1 MLTAIVT
8 FNAAVPVHLELFKSV
23 VILLVPQEA
32 SKGREVAKLVRNV
45 NVSTCD
51 NIIAILIVKILMNCD
66 RN

>member
-1 MLTAIVT
+1 MMAI
-8 FNAAVPVHLELFKSV
+8 NAEVPLHLELFKSV
-23 VILLVPQEA
+23 AILLVPQEA